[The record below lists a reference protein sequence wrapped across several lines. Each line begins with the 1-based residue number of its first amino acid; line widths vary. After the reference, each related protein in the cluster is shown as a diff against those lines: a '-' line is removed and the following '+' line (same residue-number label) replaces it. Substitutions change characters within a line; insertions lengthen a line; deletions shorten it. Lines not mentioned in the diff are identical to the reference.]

1 MDVELDTAERGAATM
16 RLHGRLDLVSAP
28 GLRAAVDEA
37 VAGGHARLV
46 VDLSR
51 VTFVDSSGLGA
62 LVAGLKRARQAG
74 GELRLAAAGEQ
85 VLTVLTLT
93 RLIRVLKPYP
103 TVDEA
108 LDGL

>member
-1 MDVELDTAERGAATM
+1 MDVELDEAERGTATM
-16 RLHGRLDLVSAP
+16 RLQGRLDLVSAP

-37 VAGGHARLV
+37 VARGQARLV
-46 VDLSR
+46 VDLSG

-74 GELRLAAAGEQ
+74 GELRLAEAGEQ
-85 VLTVLTLT
+85 VMTVLTLT
-93 RLIRVLKPYP
+93 RLIRVLKPYA
-103 TVDEA
+103 TVAEA